1 MIRRRSELIQT
12 TICIVLLFVVPVL
25 LSAPAVKDG
34 DLPLEMGAP
43 TTLTPWQE
51 ARPDGL
57 AGQDA
62 DTHSPIIERYYP
74 WYAFINHSGAVGDL
88 PLWNPYESFG
98 TPFLALWRT
107 RALSPFSL
115 PVYLLPLHTGI
126 GISIFLKLLIAGLC
140 AYYAARRFHFP
151 PSYAL
156 LPALT
161 FQMSGFLLVGHW
173 HPAADV
179 LPWFPLLLPC
189 LQRMLLGDYRVWPSV
204 TVLIGLMTFGGDPES
219 VVIIL
224 LFLFLLTI
232 IYGLRTY
239 TLRHLTGASITL
251 IIAVSLGLL
260 LAAVQLAPFIEFL
273 QHGNLQNSHAANFQL
288 ADIAMML
295 APVFASNT
303 ITVASFLPS
312 AVIGF
317 LLVPLWLAVRPAAN
331 RIRKRRLESF
341 LLATLV
347 LCFLSVFM
355 PLFRAI
361 PGLSHFSVWHF
372 TLSMPLAFG
381 LLAAAAADEWIHLDV
396 DKCKIALKKLIW
408 VLPLFWGMAFLLT
421 LMVAKGY
428 AASGQIP
435 GSLLL
440 TAGAALLLLVL
451 LLTTVFWPKEK
462 LLIFSL
468 SFISAALSWSI
479 YTPTAFITP
488 NDQIF
493 PETHFIRTLHGLNS
507 RVAGSVRLLDWPLS
521 PHHIAQTYSP
531 AGVSLTRSDLFMQQA
546 ESRPQLLRL
555 SGAKALL
562 LTKQNIKE
570 RYSSL
575 RPMLNIQE
583 VFPSG
588 AILLK
593 DLQAKDRVFVT
604 HTGRKYDGANAPTI
618 RAAGPPLLEGGVLPE
633 SLPDSVAGTAV
644 ITHETSNT
652 LQITATSSRPGVLVI
667 SDSLYPGWRATS
679 GDKSTDIF
687 PVDIAFRGI
696 EISEGTHEITMRYA
710 PFSLQLGG
718 YISLVAFIV
727 VLLGFFSWYR
737 GARVRH

>member
-1 MIRRRSELIQT
+1 M
-12 TICIVLLFVVPVL
+12 LLFVVPVL

-34 DLPLEMGAP
+34 DLPLDMGAL
-43 TTLTPWQE
+43 TSLTPWQE
-51 ARPDGL
+51 ARPDGIS
-57 AGQDA
+57 GQDA

-74 WYAFINHSGAVGDL
+74 WYAFINHAGAAGDL

-98 TPFLALWRT
+98 APFLALWRT

-140 AYYAARRFHFP
+140 AYYAARRFQFP

-156 LPALT
+156 LPAIT

-204 TVLIGLMTFGGDPES
+204 AVLIGLMTFGGDPES

-239 TLRHLTGASITL
+239 TLRHLTGALATL

-260 LAAVQLAPFIEFL
+260 LAAVQLAPYIEFL
-273 QHGNLQNSHAANFQL
+273 QHGYLENRLPASFEL

-295 APVFASNT
+295 APVFSANA

-312 AVIGF
+312 AVVGF
-317 LLVPLWLAVRPAAN
+317 LMVPLWLAVRRSAN

-347 LCFLSVFM
+347 LGCLSVFP

-372 TLSMPLAFG
+372 TLSVPLAFG

-408 VLPLFWGMAFLLT
+408 VLPVFWGMAFLLT
-421 LMVAKGY
+421 LMVAKGFT
-428 AASGQIP
+428 ASGRIP
-435 GSLLL
+435 ASFIL
-440 TAGAALLLLVL
+440 TAGAAFFLLVL

-468 SFISAALSWSI
+468 SFITAALSWFI
-479 YTPTAFITP
+479 YTPTAFVTP

-493 PETHFIRTLHGLNS
+493 PETHFIRTLHGLDS

-521 PHHIAQTYSP
+521 PHGISQTYSP
-531 AGVSLTRSDLFMQQA
+531 AGVNLTRSELFMQQA
-546 ESRPQLLRL
+546 EGRPQLLRL
-555 SGAKALL
+555 SGAQALL
-562 LTKQNIKE
+562 LTKQDIQE

-604 HTGRKYDGANAPTI
+604 HTGRKHDGTDAPTI

-633 SLPDSVAGTAV
+633 SLPDAATGSVV
-644 ITHETSNT
+644 ITHESGNT
-652 LQITATSSRPGVLVI
+652 LRITATSSRPAVLVV
-667 SDSLYPGWRATS
+667 SDSWYPGWQATS
-679 GDKSTDIF
+679 GDKSAEVF

-696 EISEGTHEITMRYA
+696 ELSEGTHEIHLKYT
-710 PFSLQLGG
+710 PSSLKLGG
-718 YISLVAFIV
+718 YISLGA
-727 VLLGFFSWYR
+727 FFSVLFGFGAWYR
-737 GARVRH
+737 GRKRQ

>member
-1 MIRRRSELIQT
+1 VIRRKSELIQT
-12 TICIVLLFVVPVL
+12 IICIVVLFVVPLV
-25 LSAPAVKDG
+25 LSAPAVKKG
-34 DLPLEMGAP
+34 DLPMDMGAL

-51 ARPDGL
+51 ARPDGIVS
-57 AGQDA
+57 QDA
-62 DTHSPIIERYYP
+62 NTHSPLIERYYP
-74 WYAFINHSGAVGDL
+74 WYAFINHAGAAGDL

-115 PVYLLPLHTGI
+115 PVYVLPLHTGI

-161 FQMSGFLLVGHW
+161 FQMSGILLVGHW
-173 HPAADV
+173 HPASDV

-204 TVLIGLMTFGGDPES
+204 AVLIGLMTLGGDPES
-219 VVIIL
+219 VAVIL

-239 TLRHLTGASITL
+239 TLRHLTGALITL
-251 IIAVSLGLL
+251 FIAMALGLM
-260 LAAVQLAPFIEFL
+260 LAAIQLAPYIEFL
-273 QHGNLQNSHAANFQL
+273 QQGSLQNRTPASFQL
-288 ADIAMML
+288 SDIAMML
-295 APVFASNT
+295 APVFSTNTMSAASL
-303 ITVASFLPS
+303 LPS

-341 LLATLV
+341 LLTTLV
-347 LCFLSVFM
+347 LGCLSVFV

-361 PGLSHFSVWHF
+361 PGLSHFSFWHF
-372 TLSMPLAFG
+372 TLSVPLAFG
-381 LLAAAAADEWIHLDV
+381 LLAAAAADEWVHLDV

-408 VLPLFWGMAFLLT
+408 VLPVFWGMAFLLT
-421 LMVAKGY
+421 LMVAKGLT
-428 AASGQIP
+428 ASGQIP
-435 GSLLL
+435 ASFIL
-440 TAGAALLLLVL
+440 TAGAALLLLAL
-451 LLTTVFWPKEK
+451 LLTTAFWPKEK

-468 SFISAALSWSI
+468 SFITAALSWFI
-479 YTPTAFITP
+479 YTPTAFVTP

-493 PETHFIRTLHGLNS
+493 PETHFIHTLHGLNS

-521 PHHIAQTYSP
+521 PHGIAQTYSP
-531 AGVSLTRSDLFMQQA
+531 AGVNLTRCELFMQQA
-546 ESRPQLLRL
+546 EGRPQLLRL
-555 SGAKALL
+555 SGANALL
-562 LTKQNIKE
+562 LTKQDIQE

-593 DLQAKDRVFVT
+593 DLEAMNRVYVT
-604 HTGRKYDGANAPTI
+604 HTGRTCGGDDTPII
-618 RAAGPPLLEGGVLPE
+618 RASGPPLLEGGVLPE
-633 SLPDSVAGTAV
+633 TLPDSASGTAV
-644 ITHETSNT
+644 IAHEKSNA
-652 LQITATSSRPGVLVI
+652 LQITATSSRPGVLVV
-667 SDSLYPGWRATS
+667 SDSWYPGWQATS
-679 GDKSTDIF
+679 DGKSADVF

-696 EISEGTHEITMRYA
+696 EISEGNHEITMQYA
-710 PFSLQLGG
+710 PFSLQLGS
-718 YISLVAFIV
+718 YISLAAMIA
-727 VLLGFFSWYR
+727 VLLGFGSWYR
-737 GARVRH
+737 GRKRQ